1 MSISNKFLALAAAV
15 CALAVAPVA
24 LGAGRAA
31 VTVTPSHVNAGKY
44 VQLKVTGLKPGEK
57 VKVSEL
63 IADGAQK
70 RTLYPS
76 QRASATGV
84 IIMSVKAQV
93 NGRHTWTFTGR
104 TSHHTAT
111 THYVVR

>member
-15 CALAVAPVA
+15 CALAVAPMA

-31 VTVTPSHVNAGKY
+31 VTATPGHVNAGKY
-44 VQLKVTGLKPGEK
+44 VQLRLTGLRDGEK

-63 IADGAQK
+63 IADGGQK

-76 QRASATGV
+76 QRASAVGV
-84 IIMSVKAQV
+84 ILMRVKAQV
-93 NGRHTWTFTGR
+93 TGRHTWTFTGR
-104 TSHHTAT
+104 TSHRTAK
-111 THYVVR
+111 THYVVN